1 MSAPLAVGIGC
12 RLDASP
18 ESIAALVGETLKGC
32 AGTADALY
40 THEEK
45 SLAENVRLAAH
56 ILGLALV
63 GLPKERLADQ
73 TPHLTRTSAAAQRRF
88 GVGNVAEAAALA
100 GAGPGATLLAFAKT
114 SDVTCAIAAPRSA

>member
-12 RLDASP
+12 RLEASA
-18 ESIAALVGETLKGC
+18 ESIAALVRDTLKTC
-32 AGTADALY
+32 AGDAAAVF
-40 THEEK
+40 THREK
-45 SLAENVRLAAH
+45 AEATNIRLAAQS
-56 ILGLALV
+56 LGLPLV
-63 GLPKERLADQ
+63 GLSTERLADQ